1 MGLREKVSVF
11 GYRARSTSQLVVDF
25 PTECLSC
32 YSRASLGGAGDGG
45 GASGGGTSGGGDGLR
60 GSDLISNANP

>member
-11 GYRARSTSQLVVDF
+11 GYRAGSTSQLVVDF

-45 GASGGGTSGGGDGLR
+45 GASGGGDGLR